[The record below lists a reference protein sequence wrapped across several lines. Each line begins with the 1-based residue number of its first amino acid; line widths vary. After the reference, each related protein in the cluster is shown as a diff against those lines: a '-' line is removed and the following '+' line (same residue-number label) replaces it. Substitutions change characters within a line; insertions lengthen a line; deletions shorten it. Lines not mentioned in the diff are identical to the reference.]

1 MTKSV
6 WVADLE
12 ANGLLDTVTKIWC
25 VVFKN
30 VQTGEVKTFHHGQ
43 PEWEKRCME
52 FMDSIDVLIMHNG
65 IGYDWPALSKVWG
78 YKFKGRKVD
87 SLVVSRLLCTERMSH
102 SVESYGKQFNRWKP
116 EHEDWTQFSPE
127 MLHRCVEDTEI
138 QFLIWK
144 YLNKRI
150 TPAWHHALDL
160 THELFTYLQMQEE
173 YGWLIDM
180 PYAQRCIRQLT
191 TWIDRIDRA
200 VEPELPHILVIK
212 EGKVKG
218 VVNHVKK
225 PFLKSG
231 AYSAPVHNWMLDS
244 GYNPDDRI
252 VGGPFS
258 RIDYRKVNLDSNA
271 EMKDYLLS
279 QGWEPKEWNIK
290 VENGVEIKTSPKLS
304 LQDKF
309 KGLRS
314 KAGRLLAKRV
324 QVRHRRSQIQGWIER
339 VRPDGRIAARVA
351 GIADSYRMKH
361 SGVVNVPGAGAFYG
375 AQMRKCF
382 SSKPNFTLV
391 SADAASCQDRM
402 LAERAGNPDFTEM
415 LLNGDSS
422 IGTDGHSLA
431 TKAVNKALERNGLPT
446 IIRKVGKNFNFAYKF
461 GASDNKLGKMVGKG
475 KELGAEIREELGNVF
490 PALQALIEKLEA
502 EWKQT
507 ATKTWNSK
515 WRSWDYKNGSIT
527 GADGRPVKFESP
539 HKCLVMAV
547 QSDEAIYMSKVYC
560 LAFKKLLDRFKW
572 GEEWGMCCFY
582 HDELTIE
589 IREEYAQEA
598 ALLIE
603 EAFTEA
609 SNFLQFNHC
618 PQAGTAEIGKN
629 WLEVH

>member
-1 MTKSV
+1 M
-6 WVADLE
+6 
-12 ANGLLDTVTKIWC
+12 
-25 VVFKN
+25 
-30 VQTGEVKTFHHGQ
+30 
-43 PEWEKRCME
+43 
-52 FMDSIDVLIMHNG
+52 
-65 IGYDWPALSKVWG
+65 
-78 YKFKGRKVD
+78 
-87 SLVVSRLLCTERMSH
+87 VVSRLLCTERMAH

-116 EHEDWTQFSPE
+116 EHEDWSQFSPE
-127 MLHRCVEDTEI
+127 MLHRCTEDTEI
-138 QFLIWK
+138 QLLIWR

-150 TPAWHHALDL
+150 TPEWHHALDM

-191 TWIDRIDRA
+191 TWVDRIDRA
-200 VEPELPHILVIK
+200 VTPELPHVLVIK

-218 VVNHVKK
+218 EVNYVKK

-231 AYSAPVHNWMLDS
+231 KYSQPVLTWMAEADYS
-244 GYNPDDRI
+244 PHDRI
-252 VGGPFS
+252 VGGQFS
-258 RIDYRKVNLDSNA
+258 RIDYRKVNLDSNK

-279 QGWEPKEWNIK
+279 QGWEPKEWNTK
-290 VENGVEIKTSPKLS
+290 VDENGVEQKTSPKLS
-304 LQDKF
+304 LNDKF

-324 QVRHRRSQIQGWIER
+324 QVRHRRSQIQGWLDR
-339 VRPDGRIAARVA
+339 VRPDGRISARVA

-361 SGVVNVPGAGAFYG
+361 AGVVNVPGAGAFYG

-382 SSKPNFTLV
+382 SSKENFKLV
-391 SADAASCQDRM
+391 SADAKSCQDRM
-402 LAERAGNPDFTEM
+402 LADRAGNPVFTEM
-415 LLNGDSS
+415 LLNGKQEL
-422 IGTDGHSLA
+422 GTDGHTLA
-431 TKAVNKALERNGLPT
+431 TKAVNRALERNGLPT

-475 KELGAEIREELGNVF
+475 KELGGEIREELGNVF

-507 ATKTWNSK
+507 AKQSWNAK
-515 WRSWDYKNGSIT
+515 WRRMEYKNGSIK

-547 QSDEAIYMSKVYC
+547 QSDEAIYMTKVYC
-560 LAFKKLLDRFKW
+560 LAFKKLLERFEW
-572 GEEWGMCCFY
+572 GTDWGMCCFY

-589 IREEYAQEA
+589 IREEYAEEA
-598 ALLIE
+598 AHIIE
-603 EAFTEA
+603 EAFDEA
-609 SNFLQFNHC
+609 SEFLQFNHC
-618 PQAGTAEIGKN
+618 PQGGSAEIGDN